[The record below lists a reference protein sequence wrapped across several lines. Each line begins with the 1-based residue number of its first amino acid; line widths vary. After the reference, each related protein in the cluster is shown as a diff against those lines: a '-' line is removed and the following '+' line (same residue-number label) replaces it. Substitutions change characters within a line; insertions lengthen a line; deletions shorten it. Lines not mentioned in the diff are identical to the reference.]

1 MQRDWTK
8 VGEQA
13 RIEHGIPQAKI
24 EAAIEAMEWQL
35 VPCQMA
41 MGPGMAIKE
50 AVKSL
55 HIPKVSHVADSHR
68 LAPFGLIGIFG
79 HYTNGDSR
87 IYIIDL
93 GDSIVPVCIDFEPK
107 QATAE
112 GGTHGT
118 R

>member
-55 HIPKVSHVADSHR
+55 HIPKVSHVADSRR

-107 QATAE
+107 QAQV
-112 GGTHGT
+112 
-118 R
+118 